1 MAVCQ
6 EMSAM
11 KQLLLTLS
19 AQPPESRQPLQQ
31 QMRRPRPGT
40 SGGDAVSV
48 KAKPRSSQ
56 VTFEKAERDDNNAV
70 YMPQPTQ
77 FVSNS

>member
-31 QMRRPRPGT
+31 QMRRPRSGT

-56 VTFEKAERDDNNAV
+56 VTFEKAERDDNNAA
-70 YMPQPTQ
+70 YTPQPTQ